1 MLQPSAD
8 WIGPGQTVVLIA
20 VLSLAALGTLALFFV
35 AAVSTSRRRSGPYV
49 LLTAAIG
56 LLGLRSVVGIGTV
69 LGAVP
74 MVAHHL
80 IEHGFDFLIALLVL
94 SAIYSVAPPSV
105 PD

>member
-1 MLQPSAD
+1 MLQPSAN

-20 VLSLAALGTLALFFV
+20 VLSLAALGTLALFLV
-35 AAVSTSRRRSGPYV
+35 AAVGTSRRRSRPYV
-49 LLTAAIG
+49 LLTVAIG
-56 LLGLRSVVGIGTV
+56 LLVLRSVVGIGTV

-80 IEHGFDFLIALLVL
+80 IEHGFDLLIALLVL
-94 SAIYSVAPPSV
+94 SAIYSVAPPTV